1 MTTPALTRTLSR
13 SPNLSRNGIL
23 IPIPSW
29 RFFLE
34 GEAEAICDQM
44 PRHARVSSSLYRRE
58 EKEWLEIPKRE
69 LKDGQPV

>member
-1 MTTPALTRTLSR
+1 
-13 SPNLSRNGIL
+13 
-23 IPIPSW
+23 
-29 RFFLE
+29 
-34 GEAEAICDQM
+34 M